1 MTRFLSPELVPFPLF
16 GTAHLATL
24 ALAAVVGFLM
34 VRGGRRS
41 KARRSRLRWAMVAG
55 FLIGESLSNGWSASV
70 GRWQL
75 DSDLPLHLCGVMV
88 WVSVYGL
95 VSRARWACTLMY
107 FFGVAG
113 ASQALLTPSAEH
125 GIAHIAY
132 LATMLSHGLLVIAGL
147 WVVLVEE
154 YRPGIRDLVVAFVI
168 LNIYALA
175 LYPVNLLLGSNYM
188 YLVSKPESQSLF
200 DVFPSW
206 PWYLLL
212 TEFVAFALFVLMYLP
227 FRRGRSTRIRRGA
240 RGA

>member
-1 MTRFLSPELVPFPLF
+1 
-16 GTAHLATL
+16 
-24 ALAAVVGFLM
+24 
-34 VRGGRRS
+34 
-41 KARRSRLRWAMVAG
+41 
-55 FLIGESLSNGWSASV
+55 
-70 GRWQL
+70 
-75 DSDLPLHLCGVMV
+75 
-88 WVSVYGL
+88 
-95 VSRARWACTLMY
+95 
-107 FFGVAG
+107 
-113 ASQALLTPSAEH
+113 
-125 GIAHIAY
+125 
-132 LATMLSHGLLVIAGL
+132 MLSHGLLVIAGL